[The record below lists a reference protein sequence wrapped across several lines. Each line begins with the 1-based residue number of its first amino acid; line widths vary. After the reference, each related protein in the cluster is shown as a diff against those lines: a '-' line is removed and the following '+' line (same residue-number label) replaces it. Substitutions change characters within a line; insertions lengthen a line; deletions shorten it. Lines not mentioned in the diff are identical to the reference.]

1 MIWFVIGFIV
11 GALSLIC
18 LALCQVQKPKESK
31 EEVYFV
37 ATTEIDGIKLY
48 MSRNGAWEEFSVS
61 GTELVRTVKEI
72 KVDPGVGIEKIGV
85 STRFIQNFK

>member
-1 MIWFVIGFIV
+1 MIGFAIGFIV
-11 GALSLIC
+11 GGFSLIC
-18 LALCQVQKPKESK
+18 LALCQVQKPKENA

-48 MSRNGAWEEFSVS
+48 MNRNGAWGEFSID

-72 KVDPGVGIEKIGV
+72 SVGPAVSIEKIGV
-85 STRFIQNFK
+85 STRFIQEYK